1 MAVTDRVSV
10 EEVAPEAL
18 RLGRPLR
25 LQQAA
30 LRTHALL
37 ATLAWVLALTFFA
50 VLMGMV
56 GVKSIYLGN
65 DSINNYARVWYLH
78 RLIFQEHTFD
88 WHFRLLLNG
97 QALTLPYGVV
107 PWLATVPFFHLIGD
121 RAVTFSFLAG
131 VLFYFFAATRARP
144 ALADPRLL
152 AIMALSSLLI
162 ESMLAFQY
170 SFIWSS
176 GFFFLFV
183 DAIDHRRHA
192 WALLWGAVAVT
203 THPFAGAIAI
213 GAYAAHV
220 MANDRSRIPDLLGF
234 GALLALVCLPFVL
247 YIRTQPYVGDT
258 TEHLVHTLIY
268 MIRFRSPVLV
278 VPFLLAWNA
287 PWAKRWSLALTLV
300 MLGAFLARNANGN
313 VNYFGVNHDPWN
325 VYEDYMDSPAF
336 EPGATYRI
344 LGANDK
350 EDGMYYLIQRG
361 GVLASDLFDQGMY
374 RRWWRNED
382 QYRCLLRAEHVDY
395 VMFENYYLA
404 KYKSNERDIL
414 RKGVETG
421 AIRLAFDDP
430 LGRYAVF
437 DVREYRGPL
446 RDGEDLRSCGL

>member
-1 MAVTDRVSV
+1 MAVTDRAQVD
-10 EEVAPEAL
+10 EIALEAL
-18 RLGRPLR
+18 RPGQPLR

-30 LRTHALL
+30 VRVYALL
-37 ATLAWVLALTFFA
+37 ATVAWVLALTFFA

-78 RLIFQEHTFD
+78 RLIFEEHSFD
-88 WHFRLLLNG
+88 WHVRYLLG
-97 QALTLPYGVV
+97 GHALTLPYGVV

-121 RAVTFSFLAG
+121 RAVTLSFLAG

-170 SFIWSS
+170 SFIWSA
-176 GFFFLFV
+176 GFFFLLV
-183 DAIDHRRHA
+183 DAIDHKKHA
-192 WALLWGAVAVT
+192 WALLWGLLSVT
-203 THPFAGAIAI
+203 THPFAGLIAI
-213 GAYAAHV
+213 SVYAAHV
-220 MANDRSRIPDLLGF
+220 IANDRSRIRDLPPFGVVLGI
-234 GALLALVCLPFVL
+234 VCLPFLL

-268 MIRFRSPVLV
+268 MIRFRSAVLV
-278 VPFLLAWNA
+278 VPFLLTWNA
-287 PWAKRWSLALTLV
+287 RWARRWSLPLTLV
-300 MLGAFLARNANGN
+300 MLASLLARNANGN
-313 VNYFGVNHDPWN
+313 VNYFGVNHDTWN
-325 VYEDYMDSPAF
+325 VYEQYMDSPAF

-350 EDGMYYLIQRG
+350 EDGMYYLIQHG

-374 RRWWRNED
+374 RRWWSNED
-382 QYRCLLRAEHVDY
+382 QYRCLLRAEGVDY

-421 AIRLAFDDP
+421 TIRLVFDDP

-437 DVREYRGPL
+437 DVRQYRGPL
-446 RDGEDLRSCGL
+446 RGGEDLRSCGL